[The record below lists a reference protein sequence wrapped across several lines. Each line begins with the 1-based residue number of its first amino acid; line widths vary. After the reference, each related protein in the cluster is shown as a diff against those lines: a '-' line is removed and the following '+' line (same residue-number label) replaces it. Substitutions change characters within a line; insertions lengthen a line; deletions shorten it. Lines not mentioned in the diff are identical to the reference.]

1 MRVLQ
6 AMAGRRHGGAEAF
19 FERLAQALAGAGLE
33 QRLVIRREPDRA
45 ARLKAAGLAPVEL
58 RFGGLLDVVTPWRLA
73 AEIKAF
79 RPQVTLTWMSRA
91 TAALPPRWLAWD
103 RSIRVGRLGGYYDL
117 KYYRRCD
124 HLIANTRDLVAYI
137 RRGGWPE
144 SRVHYL
150 PNFADARPQAAL
162 DRNSL
167 GVPGNAPLALALGRF
182 HPNKAFDVLIQAM
195 REVQGVYLC
204 LAGEGDL
211 RGSLE
216 SAVQRFGLGERIKFL
231 GWRDD
236 VGALMT
242 TCDLVI
248 CPSRHE
254 PLGNVV
260 VEAWAHGRPVIAT
273 ASAGPAEL
281 ITPEETGLLVPVDDV
296 GALAGAIT
304 RLAQDGE
311 LRRRLAAA
319 GSAAYQREFTE
330 AAVMRRYLD
339 FFDAVAR

>member
-19 FERLAQALAGAGLE
+19 FERLAGALARAGLE
-33 QRLVIRREPDRA
+33 QRLVIRRETERA
-45 ARLKAAGLAPVEL
+45 ARLKAVRLAPVQL
-58 RFGGLLDVVTPWRLA
+58 RFGGRLDLLTPWRLA
-73 AEIKAF
+73 GEIKAF
-79 RPQVTLTWMSRA
+79 RPHVTLTWMSRA
-91 TAALPPRWLAWD
+91 SAALPPRWLAAD

-117 KYYRRCD
+117 KYYRGCD
-124 HLIANTRDLVAYI
+124 HLIANTQDLVAYI

-162 DRNSL
+162 DRKSL
-167 GVPGNAPLALALGRF
+167 GLPENAVLALALGRF

-195 REVQGVYLC
+195 RDVPGVTLA
-204 LAGEGDL
+204 LAGEGEL

-216 SAVQRFGLGERIKFL
+216 SAVQRFGLGERIKVL

-242 TCDLVI
+242 TSDLVI

-273 ASAGPAEL
+273 ASAGPAGL
-281 ITPEETGLLVPVDDV
+281 ITAEETGLLVPIDDV
-296 GALAGAIT
+296 GALAQAIR
-304 RLAQDGE
+304 RLAQDGD

-319 GSAAYQREFTE
+319 GAAAYQHEFTE
-330 AAVMRRYLD
+330 AAVTRRYLD
-339 FFDAVAR
+339 FFQAVAR